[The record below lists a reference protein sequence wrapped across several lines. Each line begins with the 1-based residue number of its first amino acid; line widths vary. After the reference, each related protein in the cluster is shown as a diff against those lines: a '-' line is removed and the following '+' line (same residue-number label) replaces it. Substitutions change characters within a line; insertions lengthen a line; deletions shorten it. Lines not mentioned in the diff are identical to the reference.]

1 MSEAA
6 ASPVPARVPSR
17 PSSQP
22 SSRLDR
28 LIDRLDALVP
38 KPAAWAFAFRIWIG
52 MTAALYVAF
61 WLQLDSASTAAVGV
75 AILAQPKR
83 GQAISKAVY
92 RLLGTAVGGAMAIL
106 FMALFG
112 QDRVMLLVAFTAW
125 LGLCVF
131 VAQYLQDTRAYGAML
146 SGYTVA
152 IIAIAHIDA
161 PQDTFEAAVAR
172 LAAIMVAVVVI
183 TFVNDALASP
193 STWRTL
199 RPPLAQAFAGVKAF
213 AREAFESGDPGVE
226 RTAAMI
232 GRIAPM
238 RADASAIAGE
248 LDDGPY
254 RAAGARSCIAA
265 LYTMLAAC
273 RAVARA
279 AGRLETRSPAV
290 EEALAICRAVAAGD
304 VAEPGPAA
312 LDRHDARLRDLVDAA
327 IRDGDR
333 SLDELMLLQ
342 SALDVVNAA
351 TFADDGL
358 RAMCDGHRPLRDVPL
373 PTHRDFP
380 VALRAALRVAIAFG
394 ISAFLFILAGLPQS
408 SFALVQVAATCALS
422 SVTPDPRAF
431 ARGVLIGMPLA
442 GLFAGVVLYGVL
454 NGYQGFPL
462 LALAMAPPVF
472 LGCFLSLN
480 PPTFTV
486 GFIALVFFPALM
498 APSNPQSYDAASF
511 LLNVLLV
518 VLAAVIL
525 FLAVRLV
532 LPISPAQH
540 RAFALDSARRALA
553 EALVGEGGDATA
565 RTSLHADRLFQF
577 ARYSSG
583 SGAVRRTGL
592 VHAFALAQIEA
603 AAARAHAQ
611 MRILWGA
618 QGLRAPILRAREALA
633 SGHPG
638 RLKAAARDLARAA
651 ADEPRSVRM
660 TTARAATD
668 LATAARVIG
677 RHRRFL
683 RRLAV
688 APF

>member
-6 ASPVPARVPSR
+6 IAPARPDR
-17 PSSQP
+17 PP
-22 SSRLDR
+22 ARLDR
-28 LIDRLDALVP
+28 VIDRIDALVP
-38 KPAAWAFAFRIWIG
+38 KPAAWAFALRIWIA
-52 MTAALYVAF
+52 MTTALYVAF
-61 WLQLDSASTAAVGV
+61 WLQLDSPSTAAVGV

-92 RLLGTAVGGAMAIL
+92 RLLGTAIGGAVAIL

-112 QDRVMLLVAFTAW
+112 QDRVMLLVAFTVW

-161 PQDTFEAAVAR
+161 PQDTFDAAVAR
-172 LAAIMVAVVVI
+172 LAAIVVAVVVI

-193 STWRTL
+193 STWRSL
-199 RPPLAQAFAGVKAF
+199 RPPLSEAFAGVKAF
-213 AREAFESGDPGVE
+213 AREAFDSGDPGVE

-232 GRIAPM
+232 RTIAPM

-265 LYTMLAAC
+265 LYAMLAAS

-290 EEALAICRAVAAGD
+290 EEALAICRAVAAAD
-304 VAEPGPAA
+304 VAAPGPAA

-333 SLDELMLLQ
+333 PLDEVMTLQ
-342 SALDVVNAA
+342 RALDVVNAA

-358 RAMCDGHRPLRDVPL
+358 RAISDGHRPLRDVPL

-380 VALRAALRVAIAFG
+380 VALRAAFRVAIAFG
-394 ISAFLFILAGLPQS
+394 MSAFLFILAGLPQS
-408 SFALVQVAATCALS
+408 SFALVQIAATCALS

-431 ARGVLIGMPLA
+431 ARGVLFGMPLA
-442 GLFAGVVLYGVL
+442 GLCAGLVLYGAL
-454 NGYQGFPL
+454 NGYQGYPL
-462 LALAMAPPVF
+462 LALAMAPPIF

-486 GFIALVFFPALM
+486 GFITLVFFTALM
-498 APSNPQSYDAASF
+498 APSNPQSYDVETF

-532 LPISPAQH
+532 LPISKAQH
-540 RAFALDSARRALA
+540 RAFALDSARRDLA

-565 RTSLHADRLFQF
+565 RTSLNADRLFQF
-577 ARYSSG
+577 AGYSSG
-583 SGAVRRTGL
+583 SGAVRRVALT
-592 VHAFALAQIEA
+592 HAFALAQIEA

-611 MRILWGA
+611 MRKLSDAATLHG
-618 QGLRAPILRAREALA
+618 PIRQARDALA
-633 SGHPG
+633 SGDPA
-638 RLKAAARDLARAA
+638 RLEAASRDLLRAA
-651 ADEPRSVRM
+651 GRESVQIRM
-660 TTARAATD
+660 SAARAATD

-677 RHRRFL
+677 PHRRFL